1 MSAGKADVV
10 RLKADKLDQLLRR
23 EHGQQ
28 VGQPLA
34 KLFEDFFLC
43 AGKDLVHGKH
53 ARQKKHRYEET
64 VFQASQPHVPP
75 SARKNARLN
84 DALQEGEAFDHLRAC
99 APANQLGGRCP
110 SSP

>member
-1 MSAGKADVV
+1 MSADKADVV

-43 AGKDLVHGKH
+43 AGKDLAHGKH
-53 ARQKKHRYEET
+53 ARQKKHRFEET

-75 SARKNARLN
+75 GACKCARLN

-99 APANQLGGRCP
+99 APPDQLGGRCP
-110 SSP
+110 SSL